1 MKNRKTT
8 LLLAIILI
16 LTAASLYLV
25 YIIQDG
31 SSPLAIFNTRASEED
46 TTLDEELNNLLA
58 QVDNSPTPTV
68 PYKSTSPSPTVT
80 NGPGGPTSPSTTLS
94 PIPSV
99 SITAAVSPTAKVSVT
114 VPASPTP
121 SGNIIYVTATPM
133 PIDSYI
139 SPTPITTLPVAGIA
153 DHLPAFILS
162 GGLLVAIALFL

>member
-1 MKNRKTT
+1 MRNRKTT

-31 SSPLAIFNTRASEED
+31 SNPLAVFNTRASEED
-46 TTLDEELNNLLA
+46 TTLDDELNNLLA

-80 NGPGGPTSPSTTLS
+80 SGPGGPTSASSSAT
-94 PIPSV
+94 
-99 SITAAVSPTAKVSVT
+99 VSPTAKVSVT
-114 VPASPTP
+114 IPVSPTP

-139 SPTPITTLPVAGIA
+139 SPTPVTTLPVAGIA
-153 DHLPAFILS
+153 DHLPKFILG